1 MIERSVG
8 WIGRDG
14 ELEISWS
21 RRGDSKGFEPEMCA
35 GKYAIAKLFSRIMG
49 R

>member
-8 WIGRDG
+8 WIDTDS
-14 ELEISWS
+14 ELETSWS
-21 RRGDSKGFEPEMCA
+21 RRGDLKGFEPEMCA
-35 GKYAIAKLFSRIMG
+35 GKSAIAKLFSRIMG